1 MTVVVT
7 AVFYPKPGKKQELAQ
22 AMQRGIAAVHE
33 EKGCELYAIHDAE
46 DGTITMLEKW
56 TTAEDLDAHGAGE
69 PVQTLNA
76 DIAELI
82 EKPTLVTR
90 MTPIPGARRPRDS
103 SEPFR
108 SAFPLTAE
116 IAAR

>member
-7 AVFYPKPGKKQELAQ
+7 AVFYPKAGKKQELAE

-56 TTAEDLDAHGAGE
+56 TTVEDLDVHGAGD
-69 PVQTLNA
+69 PVKILNE
-76 DIAELI
+76 DIADLI

-90 MTPIPGARRPRDS
+90 MTAIPAGTEAQG
-103 SEPFR
+103 
-108 SAFPLTAE
+108 LL
-116 IAAR
+116 

>member
-7 AVFYPKPGKKQELAQ
+7 AVFYPKPGKKQELAD
-22 AMQRGIAAVHE
+22 AMRRGIEAVHE

-56 TTAEDLDAHGAGE
+56 STVEDLDVHGAGTAVE
-69 PVQTLNA
+69 TLNA
-76 DIAELI
+76 DIGELI

-90 MTPIPGARRPRDS
+90 MTPI
-103 SEPFR
+103 
-108 SAFPLTAE
+108 
-116 IAAR
+116 AAGTEAQGLL

>member
-7 AVFYPKPGKKQELAQ
+7 AVFYPKAGKKQELAE

-33 EKGCELYAIHDAE
+33 EPGCELYAIHDAE

-56 TTAEDLDAHGAGE
+56 TTVEDLDVHGAGD
-69 PVQTLNA
+69 PVKILNE
-76 DIAELI
+76 DIADLI

-90 MTPIPGARRPRDS
+90 MTAIPAGTEAQG
-103 SEPFR
+103 
-108 SAFPLTAE
+108 LL
-116 IAAR
+116 

>member
-7 AVFYPKPGKKQELAQ
+7 AVFYPRAGKKQELAE

-56 TTAEDLDAHGAGE
+56 TTAEDLDVHGAGE
-69 PVQTLNA
+69 PVKTLNA

-82 EKPTLVTR
+82 EKPTLVTT
-90 MTPIPGARRPRDS
+90 MTAIPAGTEAQGR
-103 SEPFR
+103 
-108 SAFPLTAE
+108 L
-116 IAAR
+116 

>member
-7 AVFYPKPGKKQELAQ
+7 AVFYPKAGKKQELAE

-33 EKGCELYAIHDAE
+33 EPGCELYAIHDAE

-56 TTAEDLDAHGAGE
+56 TTAEDLDVHGAGD
-69 PVQTLNA
+69 PVRILNE
-76 DIAELI
+76 DIADLI

-90 MTPIPGARRPRDS
+90 MTAIPAGTEAQG
-103 SEPFR
+103 
-108 SAFPLTAE
+108 LL
-116 IAAR
+116 